1 MDQATDPFA
10 ILDGFS
16 GMPTG
21 VFLMP
26 APATPAPPP
35 VAPLAPPTPTTNAAS
50 SAPMANDQQVL
61 DELERKYW
69 GLMRVLH
76 RRGHVTREEFVAELG
91 DD

>member
-1 MDQATDPFA
+1 
-10 ILDGFS
+10 
-16 GMPTG
+16 
-21 VFLMP
+21 
-26 APATPAPPP
+26 
-35 VAPLAPPTPTTNAAS
+35 
-50 SAPMANDQQVL
+50 MANDQQVL